1 MKKLSLVILSLLFAA
16 PIICFSTPPKKTI
29 VYIVRHAEKTTTN
42 ADDDDPDL
50 NNAGKQRANDLS
62 ATLKNEK
69 FDVIFSTKYKRNRQ
83 TAAPL
88 AQQYGLPIA
97 TYDAHDFKGIAEV
110 IRSNYSG
117 LVAMIIGH
125 SNTVLELV
133 KAFGAKPPIEKLTD
147 DDYDLLFK
155 ITIGTNGKSKLKT
168 MRYGKLHHSTIL
180 P

>member
-1 MKKLSLVILSLLFAA
+1 MKKLSLAILLLLFAA
-16 PIICFSTPPKKTI
+16 PIICFSTPAKKTI
-29 VYIVRHAEKTTTN
+29 VYIVRHSEKVTTN
-42 ADDDDPDL
+42 ADDDNPDL
-50 NNAGKQRANDLS
+50 NGTGKQRAKDL
-62 ATLKNEK
+62 ATMLKNEK
-69 FDVIFSTKYKRNRQ
+69 FDVIFSTKYKRTRQ

-97 TYDAHDFKGIAEV
+97 TYNAHDFKGMAGI

-117 LVAMIIGH
+117 QVAMIIGH

-155 ITIGTNGKSKLKT
+155 ITIGTNGKSKLT
-168 MRYGKLHHSTIL
+168 TVRYGKLHHSTTF